1 MDKEYND
8 MKKQLRRAETKNS
21 RMTEKLHD
29 RDISTSRS
37 RSRSPLRGKER
48 DRDRNA
54 RRGRYHS
61 PSSPARS
68 RSTDRGGNYR
78 ARHTTR
84 HDQFFTAQNSA
95 AEYRKDSER
104 KRSNPGR

>member
-48 DRDRNA
+48 DRNA
-54 RRGRYHS
+54 RRGHYHS
-61 PSSPARS
+61 PSPPPRS
-68 RSTDRGGNYR
+68 RSTDRGGSYR
-78 ARHTTR
+78 ARHSTR
-84 HDQFFTAQNSA
+84 QDQFFTAQNSA